1 MRKLTG
7 NWSVVKVSNA
17 ENLRRSHAV
26 GEDHGPVAQ
35 SAEHTPEKRRV
46 TGSTPVRTTTKA
58 AGQGLFLHLNP
69 AAFYVSASELPAFS
83 PRGKLSSVERG
94 PSTTA
99 PLRSASVI
107 PERSMPGEMATASL

>member
-58 AGQGLFLHLNP
+58 AGQGLFLHLILRL
-69 AAFYVSASELPAFS
+69 FTLQRTSC
-83 PRGKLSSVERG
+83 PRGELSAVERG

-99 PLRSASVI
+99 PLRSATVI